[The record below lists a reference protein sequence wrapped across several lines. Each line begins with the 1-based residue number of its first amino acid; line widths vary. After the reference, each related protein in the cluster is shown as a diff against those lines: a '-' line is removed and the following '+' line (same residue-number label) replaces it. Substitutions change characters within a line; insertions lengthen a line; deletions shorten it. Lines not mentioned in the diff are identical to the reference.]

1 MKNGSIIRE
10 ARKAAGLSQSELAG
24 HLEIP
29 IRTLQQWEQGR
40 RNLPDYVL
48 KLILFKLEADGLAEG
63 FLKSLNQE
71 QK

>member
-1 MKNGSIIRE
+1 MENGNIVRE
-10 ARKAAGLSQSELAG
+10 ARKAAGLSQSEFAG

-48 KLILFKLEADGLAEG
+48 KLILFKLETDGLTRD
-63 FLKSLNQE
+63 FLKNLNQNQE
-71 QK
+71 

>member
-1 MKNGSIIRE
+1 MENGSIVRE
-10 ARKAAGLSQSELAG
+10 ARKAAGLSQSEFAG

-48 KLILFKLEADGLAEG
+48 KLILFKLEADGLTRN
-63 FLKSLNQE
+63 FLKRFRDNQE
-71 QK
+71 

>member
-1 MKNGSIIRE
+1 MENGRIVKE
-10 ARKAAGLSQSELAG
+10 ARKAAGLSQSDFAG

-48 KLILFKLEADGLAEG
+48 KLILFKLEADELTEG
-63 FLKSLNQE
+63 FLKSLNQNQE
-71 QK
+71 